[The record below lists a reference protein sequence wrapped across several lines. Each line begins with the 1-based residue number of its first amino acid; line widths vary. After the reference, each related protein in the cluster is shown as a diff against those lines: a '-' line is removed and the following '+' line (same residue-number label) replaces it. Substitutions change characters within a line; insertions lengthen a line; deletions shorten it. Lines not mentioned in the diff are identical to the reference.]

1 MEINWITDVIV
12 PLGSALIGGLLA
24 LLGVLITLC
33 REKKE
38 LKKERIERAKPIL
51 INYSLAAVERSS
63 FVPVFIFK
71 SNEGE
76 NINILEGVFKNTD
89 NGIAFIDYI
98 KTETKTYMPVD
109 SATVDKN
116 MVFRVQLINITGES
130 LKTFSIFC
138 HDIYG
143 TKYTYKARFKPNGS
157 GANGIIIGEIERCE

>member
-1 MEINWITDVIV
+1 MEINWIADVMV

-33 REKKE
+33 REKEE
-38 LKKERIERAKPIL
+38 LKKERIEKAKPIL
-51 INYSLAAVERSS
+51 NNYSLTAVDRSN
-63 FVPVFIFK
+63 FVPVFVFK

-109 SATVDKN
+109 SVTVDKN
-116 MVFRVQLINITGES
+116 MVFRIQLKNITGES
-130 LKTFSIFC
+130 LKFCSIFC

-143 TKYTYKARFKPNGS
+143 TKYSYKASFKSNGS
-157 GANGIIIGEIERCE
+157 GADSIIIDEIERCE

>member
-116 MVFRVQLINITGES
+116 MVSV
-130 LKTFSIFC
+130 FS
-138 HDIYG
+138 
-143 TKYTYKARFKPNGS
+143 
-157 GANGIIIGEIERCE
+157 